1 MNYRQIAVT
10 EYLDGF
16 GNLESVDQNI
26 TTRNMRYKLDNWKT
40 LSPDIVQ
47 EVNNRGGSILCRVR
61 LMRADDYLQILG
73 DNLSEQQK
81 TRMINYLQE
90 KEILDLPTY
99 NQYFYINNGVEEVEA
114 TTGDTGEEVVVTS
127 AQAQQATQTS
137 RTGY

>member
-1 MNYRQIAVT
+1 
-10 EYLDGF
+10 
-16 GNLESVDQNI
+16 
-26 TTRNMRYKLDNWKT
+26 
-40 LSPDIVQ
+40 
-47 EVNNRGGSILCRVR
+47 
-61 LMRADDYLQILG
+61 MRADDYLQILG

>member
-1 MNYRQIAVT
+1 
-10 EYLDGF
+10 
-16 GNLESVDQNI
+16 
-26 TTRNMRYKLDNWKT
+26 
-40 LSPDIVQ
+40 
-47 EVNNRGGSILCRVR
+47 
-61 LMRADDYLQILG
+61 MRADDYLQILG

-99 NQYFYINNGVEEVEA
+99 NQYFYINNGTEEVEA